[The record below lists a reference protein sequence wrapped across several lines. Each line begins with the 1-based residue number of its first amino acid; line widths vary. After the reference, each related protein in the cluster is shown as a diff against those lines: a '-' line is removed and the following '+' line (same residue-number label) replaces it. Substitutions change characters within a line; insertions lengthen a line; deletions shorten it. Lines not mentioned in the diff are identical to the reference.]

1 MKVKALQRIFM
12 LLAVLFAAIP
22 AMAQNSVSGRI
33 VESENSGAL
42 AGALVTNISTGDV
55 AVSANDGSFR
65 IRTGAGE
72 QALSVSYLGYHD
84 LEVTVPAG
92 QTALGEV
99 VLQRDAIS
107 VADIVVTAGI
117 VTSDRQTPVAISNV
131 TRAQI
136 DMKLSN
142 QEFPEILKSTPSVYA
157 TKESGGYGDSR
168 ISMRGFGSENI
179 GVLINGVPVND
190 MENGRVYWSNWSGL
204 SDVTSFMQVQRGLG
218 ASKLALSSVGGTIN
232 IVTKSTD
239 AEKGGSVYYGIG
251 NDGLQK
257 LNFSVSTG
265 LTDNG
270 WAVTIAGSRQSAD
283 GYIRGTNYL
292 AWNYFGNLSKV
303 FAGGKH
309 RLSLTA
315 FGAPQWH
322 NQRGNPYLIE
332 DYMRHPDR
340 RRMNLSWG
348 WKNGEIQG
356 TGYGYN
362 EYHKPQ
368 ISLVHT
374 WEINSKSMLS
384 TSVYASLAR
393 GGGRRIFGPNG
404 ASSYLL
410 AVDNTTGKPH
420 ASALPR
426 TDHNLIDWDAVYNM
440 NRESVE
446 NGNGAAVAVMGM
458 AVNKH
463 DWYGI
468 LSTYNNQI
476 TDEIKITAGF
486 DGRYYTAFHGSRVD
500 DLLGADYFIDS
511 SIQYRNPTKQLRE
524 GELTQYDETG
534 EVLWT
539 GLFAQGEYVK
549 NNLSAFLSASISA
562 NFYRWHNPGAPY
574 VTTDANLN
582 ALNGKIVS
590 EWVNFLPWS
599 VKAGA
604 SYKLGQHHS
613 VFANGGYFTRAP
625 FFNSTFVSYTIK
637 TNPEAKVER
646 VATAELGYQFANNVF
661 NVTFNG
667 YYTLWLDKGMTRTL
681 GTDIYNI
688 SGLNAR
694 HMGLELEAT
703 YRPSTRFSVKAMG
716 SIGDWIW
723 RDDVDASAYDEAHNL
738 IEDGDQ
744 TLFIAGVHVGNSAQI
759 TAALGLDWEP
769 FKNVR
774 LGADYNWFGK
784 NFADFQPTSR
794 TQIQDKVDA
803 WQMPDYGTVDVQVS
817 YRFNIGDKIRATF
830 YGNVNNLL
838 DTWYIADAR
847 DGKGHDARSALVYYG
862 FGRTWTAGLKFN
874 F

>member
-1 MKVKALQRIFM
+1 MQRFLM
-12 LLAVLFAAIP
+12 LLAALVIAVP
-22 AMAQNSVSGRI
+22 AMAQGLLTGR
-33 VESENSGAL
+33 VVDGGTGGAL
-42 AGALVTNISTGDV
+42 AGAVITNTTTGDV
-55 AVSANDGSFR
+55 AVSNNDGSFR
-65 IRTGAGE
+65 IKSGAGE
-72 QALSVSYLGYHD
+72 QNITVSYLGYHE
-84 LEVTVPAG
+84 LSVATTAG
-92 QTALGEV
+92 QNALGDV
-99 VLQRDAIS
+99 VLEADAIS

-117 VTSDRQTPVAISNV
+117 VTNDRLTPVAVSNV
-131 TRAQI
+131 TRAQL

-168 ISMRGFGSENI
+168 ISMRGFSSENI

-239 AEKGGSVYYGIG
+239 AQKGGSLYYGIG

-265 LTDNG
+265 LMDNG

-283 GYIRGTNYL
+283 GYIRGTDYL

-303 FAGGKH
+303 FADGRH

-322 NQRGNPYLIE
+322 NQRGNPYRIE
-332 DYMRHPDR
+332 DYVTHPDG

-348 WKNGEIQG
+348 WKDGKVAG
-356 TGYGYN
+356 GGYGYN

-374 WEINSKSMLS
+374 WDINSRSMLS
-384 TSVYASLAR
+384 TSVYASFAR
-393 GGGRRIFGPNG
+393 GGGRRLFAPNG
-404 ASSYLL
+404 STSGMFNI
-410 AVDNTTGKPH
+410 DNSITGRYTGTVPQTPEGH
-420 ASALPR
+420 
-426 TDHNLIDWDAVYNM
+426 IDWDAAYKM
-440 NRESVE
+440 NSE
-446 NGNGAAVAVMGM
+446 NPTGEALVVMGR

-463 DWYGI
+463 DWYGV
-468 LSTYNNQI
+468 LSTYNNQL
-476 TDEIKITAGF
+476 TDQIKLTAGF
-486 DGRYYTAFHGSRVD
+486 DGRYYTAFHGSDVT
-500 DLLGADYFIDS
+500 DLLGADYYIDN
-511 SIQYRNPTKQLRE
+511 SIKYRPATKPLYE
-524 GELTQYDETG
+524 GDIIQYDETG

-539 GLFAQGEYVK
+539 GLFAQGEYTMD
-549 NNLSAFLSASISA
+549 NFSAFVSTSLSA

-574 VTTDANLN
+574 GQYRNGELLPSD
-582 ALNGKIVS
+582 LNGKTVS
-590 EWVNFLPWS
+590 EWVKFLPWS

-604 SYKLGQHHS
+604 SYKFGQNHS

-625 FFNSTFVSYTIK
+625 FFNTSFNNYTIK
-637 TNPEAKVER
+637 TNPDAKSER
-646 VATAELGYQFANNVF
+646 VATAEAGYTFANNVL

-667 YYTLWLDKGMTRTL
+667 YYTLWLDKGMTRVVNQEL
-681 GTDIYNI
+681 FNI

-703 YRPSTRFSVKAMG
+703 YRPTTRLTVKAMG
-716 SIGDWIW
+716 SLGDWVW
-723 RDDVDASAYDEAHNL
+723 QKDVNANVLDEQQQVTSR
-738 IEDGDQ
+738 Q
-744 TLFIAGVHVGNSAQI
+744 TLYIGGVHVGNSAQI
-759 TAALGLDWEP
+759 TAALGVDWEV
-769 FKNVR
+769 FKDLR
-774 LGADYNWFGK
+774 IGADYNWFGK
-784 NFADFQPTSR
+784 NFADYNPINRTSAAGKA
-794 TQIQDKVDA
+794 DS
-803 WQMPDYGTVDVQVS
+803 WQMPDYNTVDVQLS
-817 YRFNIGDKIRATF
+817 YRFRLSDKIRATF
-830 YGNVNNLL
+830 YGNVNNLF
-838 DTWYIADAR
+838 DTWYIADAK
-847 DGKGHDARSALVYYG
+847 DGAKHDARTALVYYG